1 VGKIKTLKCLLL
13 LMLLMMTFT
22 PLLWAPD
29 QDPDD
34 VPEPSTLAVLLLTG
48 AGAALVKKL
57 KK

>member
-1 VGKIKTLKCLLL
+1 MKTLKCLLL
-13 LMLLMMTFT
+13 MMLLMMTFT

-48 AGAALVKKL
+48 AGAALFRKFKK
-57 KK
+57 